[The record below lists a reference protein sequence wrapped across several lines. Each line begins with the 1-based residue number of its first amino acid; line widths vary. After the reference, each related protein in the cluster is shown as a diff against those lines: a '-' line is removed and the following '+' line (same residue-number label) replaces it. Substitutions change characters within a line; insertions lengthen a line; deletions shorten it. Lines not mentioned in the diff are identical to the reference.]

1 METLLDQISLSI
13 EEATGHL
20 WAVEHRRK
28 KCSTFPV
35 TDVGGRLLLTEEEWT
50 AWMKAKE
57 KAGTSGRGGS
67 NGGDGRGHDHD
78 KNKGRDSGKIGGA
91 TNSNPS
97 DGGGVTLATIVAKW
111 ATDCVSVGP
120 RRRQRTTRPK
130 MRSHRYY

>member
-35 TDVGGRLLLTEEEWT
+35 TDVGGRLLLTEEEWMV
-50 AWMKAKE
+50 WMKAKE
-57 KAGTSGRGGS
+57 KAGTSGIGGS
-67 NGGDGRGHDHD
+67 DGGDRRGHGRG
-78 KNKGRDSGKIGGA
+78 KNKGCDGGRIGGA
-91 TNSNPS
+91 ANSNPS
-97 DGGGVTLATIVAKW
+97 DGGGATLAKIVAKR
-111 ATDCVSVGP
+111 ATECVSVGP

-130 MRSHRYY
+130 TRSHRY